1 MLLLISHSDQDEVS
15 KVVYFKV
22 AYYIYKLLIIF
33 YFLAFN
39 SFETFRVNF
48 INEVLLVFIARHVVN
63 YDLD

>member
-1 MLLLISHSDQDEVS
+1 MLLLIRHSDQDEVS

-22 AYYIYKLLIIF
+22 AHNIYKLLIIF